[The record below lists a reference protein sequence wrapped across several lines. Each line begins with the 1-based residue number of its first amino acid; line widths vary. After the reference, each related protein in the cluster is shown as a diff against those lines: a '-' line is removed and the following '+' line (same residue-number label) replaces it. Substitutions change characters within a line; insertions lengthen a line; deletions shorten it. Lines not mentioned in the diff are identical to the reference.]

1 MNCNAS
7 NNTERQMKL
16 WSDSSTLGWSF
27 AINIFPAWA
36 SRWGRRGLP
45 PWWRPRWLACR
56 GKWDHP
62 HLSQSLWISLHELIK
77 GMWLLPHGVL
87 IASMHSLTPLD
98 LAVDTIIKMESMESE
113 KRQHCVFLC
122 SPLYSV
128 SYHCC
133 CWRRKCWVE
142 LKMFPFT
149 CVYWQSS
156 EYSVRDS
163 ALCLGIRLPG

>member
-1 MNCNAS
+1 MWNH
-7 NNTERQMKL
+7 
-16 WSDSSTLGWSF
+16 SSALGRSS

-45 PWWRPRWLACR
+45 PRWRPHWLACR

-87 IASMHSLTPLD
+87 IASMHSLTPLG
-98 LAVDTIIKMESMESE
+98 LAVDTIIKMECMESE
-113 KRQHCVFLC
+113 IKPALCLSLFPLSIFLFF
-122 SPLYSV
+122 LFYRTTLHWV

-133 CWRRKCWVE
+133 CWRRNSWK
-142 LKMFPFT
+142 LM
-149 CVYWQSS
+149 
-156 EYSVRDS
+156 VR
-163 ALCLGIRLPG
+163 AANVTFNLCLLAKPWAQCQW